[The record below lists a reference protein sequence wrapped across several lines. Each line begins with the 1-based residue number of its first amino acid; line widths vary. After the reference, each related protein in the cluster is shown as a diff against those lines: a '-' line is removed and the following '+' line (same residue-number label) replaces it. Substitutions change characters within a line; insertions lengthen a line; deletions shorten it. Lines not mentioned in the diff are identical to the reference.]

1 MGITLV
7 LGELVDNT
15 LTDVSREAVT
25 AAAALGGGVVLGVVS
40 PDPSAVAD
48 QLALAGVTQV
58 VSVAAAGSDRDQEQ
72 ALQAARALIA
82 DVQPNLIIAGFT
94 IRAAAYA
101 GALAQELDLALAA
114 DVVGLAHA
122 DSGGIT
128 ATRSIYDGRVRA
140 EVAFPTD
147 RPVFALIRASVWE
160 AAAPA
165 AAAASRSLAVDFAPA
180 RVRAVELVRPTG
192 DVDLTRSDVII
203 AVGRG
208 IGSQES
214 IPLFAD
220 VAARLGAGFGASRPI
235 VDAGWLPAAHQVG
248 QTGVTVRPRV
258 YVALGISGA
267 LHHLAGIQ
275 GAQTI
280 IAVNTDKDA
289 PIFGI
294 ADIGAVAD
302 VHQVAEQLQVLI

>member
-1 MGITLV
+1 MTTTLV
-7 LGELVDNT
+7 LGELVDKV

-25 AAAALGGGVVLGVVS
+25 AAAALGGDIVLGLVS
-40 PDPSAVAD
+40 PDPSAVVD
-48 QLALAGVTQV
+48 QLGLAGVTQV
-58 VSVAAAGSDRDQEQ
+58 VSVAASGSDRDHEQ
-72 ALQAARALIA
+72 ALQAARALVA
-82 DVQPNLIIAGFT
+82 DVQPDLILAGFT
-94 IRAAAYA
+94 IRAAAFA

-114 DVVGLAHA
+114 DVVALAPT
-122 DSGGIT
+122 DGGIT

-140 EVAFPTD
+140 DIAFPTG
-147 RPVFALIRASVWE
+147 RPAFVLIRASVWE
-160 AAAPA
+160 AASSGPA
-165 AAAASRSLAVDFAPA
+165 APSRSLAVEFAPS
-180 RVRAVELVRPTG
+180 RVRAVQLVRPTG
-192 DVDLTRSDVII
+192 DVDLTRSDVIL

-208 IGSQES
+208 VGSQES
-214 IPLFAD
+214 IPLFAE
-220 VAARLGAGFGASRPI
+220 VAAMLGAGLAASRPL

-289 PIFGI
+289 PIFGV

-302 VHQVAEQLQVLI
+302 IHEVAEQLKVLI